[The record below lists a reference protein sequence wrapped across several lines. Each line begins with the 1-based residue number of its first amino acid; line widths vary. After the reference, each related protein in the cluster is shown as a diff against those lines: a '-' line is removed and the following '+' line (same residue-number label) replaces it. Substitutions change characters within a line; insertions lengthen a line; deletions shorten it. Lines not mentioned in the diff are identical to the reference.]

1 MLFSLLAGVAGAEDA
16 APLPPFADVHQHY
29 KWNQVDVTSVEQAVK
44 ALGDH
49 GIGLAVVT
57 GTPPELALDL
67 AAAAPDVVVPI
78 YGIYRQSGEW
88 SGWPYDEGLLT
99 RVREALESGR
109 YRGIGEVHMIG
120 GFIPKWHHPGI
131 AGLFDLA
138 AEFDVPVLLHTE
150 FSRADYLIGVCE
162 AHPETRFLWAHAGTM
177 VPPAEV
183 DRALET
189 CPNVWVELSA
199 RDPWRYV
206 HSPIAGDDGRLLP
219 AWRGLVLKWQD
230 RFMVGSDPVW
240 PVEQLDAW
248 DTADT
253 GWEEIGR
260 FVDFHRTWLDDL
272 PADAAQRIRW
282 SNAAALFAQREAAK

>member
-219 AWRGLVLKWQD
+219 AWRDLVLKWQD